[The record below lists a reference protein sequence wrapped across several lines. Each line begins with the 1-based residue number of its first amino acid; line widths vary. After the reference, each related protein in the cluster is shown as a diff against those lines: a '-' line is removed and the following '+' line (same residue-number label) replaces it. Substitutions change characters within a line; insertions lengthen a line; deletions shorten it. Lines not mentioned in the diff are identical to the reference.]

1 MPPTRPAPAPH
12 LRTGERPGRND
23 RPSEDRILATPSGDA
38 FVVLDGVSTLSDDRP
53 RGGWYADTLGKLIVD
68 RLAAGPGAELTD
80 VLHDAISAITR
91 EYALTPGASPAATVS
106 VVRLGD
112 TVVEAAVL
120 GDSPIVVIGHDGTVR
135 TLTDTRLAELVET
148 RPQATEYRRRL
159 AAGSGFDTRHH
170 QLLVEL
176 RDAQMGW
183 INQPGGYWVAE
194 AVPEAG
200 RQAVTATWSRA
211 EIAQII
217 AATDGVSSAVD
228 DYGLYSW
235 TELAASCRADGPQA
249 LVDAVHQAEERD
261 ADGRAWPR
269 YKPSDDK
276 ALAYLDLTP
285 GGTHAV

>member
-1 MPPTRPAPAPH
+1 MPPTPAPS
-12 LRTGERPGRND
+12 LRTGERPGRDD
-23 RPSEDRILATPSGDA
+23 RPSEDRILATPSDDA

-68 RLAAGPGAELTD
+68 RLAAGSGAELTE

-120 GDSPIVVIGHDGTVR
+120 GDSPVVMIGHDGTAR

-183 INQPGGYWVAE
+183 INRPGGYWVAE

-200 RQAVTATWSRA
+200 RQAVTATWPRA
-211 EIAQII
+211 EIAQIL

-228 DYGLYSW
+228 GYGLYSW
-235 TELAASCRADGPQA
+235 TELAAACRADGPQA
-249 LVDAVHQAEERD
+249 VVDAVHRAEEQD
-261 ADGRAWPR
+261 AEARAWAR
-269 YKPSDDK
+269 YKQSDDK
-276 ALAYLDLTP
+276 ALAHLDLAPGVTP
-285 GGTHAV
+285 AG

>member
-1 MPPTRPAPAPH
+1 MPPTSAPS

-53 RGGWYADTLGKLIVD
+53 RGGWYADTLGKLILD
-68 RLAAGPGAELTD
+68 CLASGPGVELTE

-120 GDSPIVVIGHDGTVR
+120 GDSPVVVTGHDGTVKV
-135 TLTDTRLAELVET
+135 LTDTRLAELVET
-148 RPQATEYRRRL
+148 RPQAAEYRRRL
-159 AAGSGFDTRHH
+159 AAGSGFDDGHH
-170 QLLVEL
+170 RLLVEL

-183 INQPGGYWVAE
+183 INRPGGYWVAE

-200 RQAVTATWSRA
+200 RQAVTATWPRA
-211 EIAQII
+211 QVAQIL

-235 TELAASCRADGPQA
+235 AELAAACRADGPQA
-249 LVDAVHQAEERD
+249 VVDAVHAAEEQD
-261 ADGRAWPR
+261 AHGRAWPR
-269 YKPSDDK
+269 YKQSDDK
-276 ALAYLDLTP
+276 ALAVLDIPPT
-285 GGTHAV
+285 G